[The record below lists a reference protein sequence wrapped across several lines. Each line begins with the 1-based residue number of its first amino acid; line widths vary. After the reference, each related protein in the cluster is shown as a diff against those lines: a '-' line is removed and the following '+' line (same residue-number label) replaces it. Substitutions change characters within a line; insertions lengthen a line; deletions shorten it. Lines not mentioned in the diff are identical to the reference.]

1 MLSKIKNLFISFFS
15 SLKLTIVL
23 LLIIAIVSILGTVIP
38 QGVDVSGKIESDLLN
53 TCKFLQLFDVYH
65 SLWFILLMVLLSLN
79 LIVCSLKKAPAAWKL
94 YNIIPSPDRKKPF
107 ENLPL
112 DRTLRLKKDKDHVID
127 IVKNLLL
134 KKFKRFRKKD
144 SDEITFMYGEKG
156 AFSHFGVYIIHV
168 SILIIIAGAIV
179 GSLMGFEGIMN
190 IPEGESTDTARIVRP
205 NTVKKFDFTVRCD
218 NFSIEYYSN
227 GMPKEY
233 RSNLSF
239 IKDNK
244 VAYQGPLL
252 VNHPITFQDIRFYQ
266 ASYGKM
272 PGGKAHLTIKKGDE
286 NPNQLTAMQND
297 SFYFK
302 EEDAA
307 ITIERVE
314 KNFMNIGPAVLIA
327 VQTSDTNFTF
337 WVIKNVSR
345 LKSQIPGLLEK
356 FPKFDPGS
364 FKPYNFTLTE
374 IEDTYYTG
382 IQLSHDPGVSIVA
395 TGSFIIIIGIFVTFF
410 SSHKKIW
417 VRVEG
422 EGEQVKLSVA
432 GTSSKDPVAL
442 QREIDNILKNIKNEL
457 GEA

>member
-1 MLSKIKNLFISFFS
+1 
-15 SLKLTIVL
+15 
-23 LLIIAIVSILGTVIP
+23 
-38 QGVDVSGKIESDLLN
+38 
-53 TCKFLQLFDVYH
+53 
-65 SLWFILLMVLLSLN
+65 
-79 LIVCSLKKAPAAWKL
+79 
-94 YNIIPSPDRKKPF
+94 
-107 ENLPL
+107 
-112 DRTLRLKKDKDHVID
+112 
-127 IVKNLLL
+127 
-134 KKFKRFRKKD
+134 
-144 SDEITFMYGEKG
+144 MYGEKG

-190 IPEGESTDTARIVRP
+190 IPEGESTNTARIVRP

-218 NFSIEYYSN
+218 SFSIEYYSN

-337 WVIKNVSR
+337 WVIK
-345 LKSQIPGLLEK
+345 
-356 FPKFDPGS
+356 
-364 FKPYNFTLTE
+364 T
-374 IEDTYYTG
+374 
-382 IQLSHDPGVSIVA
+382 
-395 TGSFIIIIGIFVTFF
+395 
-410 SSHKKIW
+410 
-417 VRVEG
+417 
-422 EGEQVKLSVA
+422 
-432 GTSSKDPVAL
+432 
-442 QREIDNILKNIKNEL
+442 
-457 GEA
+457 

>member
-1 MLSKIKNLFISFFS
+1 MLSKIKSLFITFFS
-15 SLKLTIVL
+15 SLKLTIIL
-23 LLIIAIVSILGTVIP
+23 LLIIAVVSILGTVIP
-38 QGVDVSGKIESDLLN
+38 QGIDVSEEIDSDLLE
-53 TCKFLQLFDVYH
+53 TFKSLQLFDVYH
-65 SLWFILLMVLLSLN
+65 SLWFIILMVLLSLN
-79 LIVCSLKKAPAAWKL
+79 LIVCSLKKAPAAWKRFS
-94 YNIIPSPDRKKPF
+94 IIPSPDRKKPF
-107 ENLPL
+107 ENLPSDGML
-112 DRTLRLKKDKDHVID
+112 TLKNDKEQ
-127 IVKNLLL
+127 VKEAVQKLLL
-134 KKFKRFRKKD
+134 KKYKRFRKKE

-156 AFSHFGVYIIHV
+156 AFSHFGIYIIHASV
-168 SILIIIAGAIV
+168 LIIIAGAIV

-190 IPEGESTDTARIVRP
+190 IPEGESTNTARLVRP
-205 NTVKKFDFTVRCD
+205 NKIKKFDFTVRCD
-218 NFSIEYYSN
+218 KFSIEYYSN

-272 PGGKAHLTIKKGDE
+272 PGGKAYLHLRRGDE
-286 NPNQLTAMQND
+286 TPNQLIAGQSD

-302 EEDAA
+302 EQDAT
-307 ITIERVE
+307 ITVRRVE
-314 KNFMNIGPAVLIA
+314 NNFMNIGPAVLIEVHA
-327 VQTSDTNFTF
+327 SDVNFTF
-337 WVIKNVSR
+337 WVIKNLQR
-345 LKSQIPGLLEK
+345 LKSSIPGLFEK

-364 FKPYNFTLTE
+364 FKPYHFTLNK

-382 IQLSHDPGVSIVA
+382 IQLSYDPGVFIVA

-417 VRVEG
+417 VRIEG
-422 EGEQVKLSVA
+422 EGKQVKLSVA
-432 GTSSKDPVAL
+432 GTSNKDPVGL
-442 QREIDNILKNIKNEL
+442 EREIGHIVKNIKNQL